1 VWVVR
6 KELEQKLDKMAG
18 ALQRQASKLEVVQS
32 PEVGCVYATKFS
44 QDQQMY
50 RAVVEKAEG
59 DMVSVRYIDF
69 GNREVKDKSELL
81 HLPEKMAKWPACAQ
95 SVFLED
101 NKEAED
107 SQANRDEVEEGL
119 EEEVVLVLAGGRVV
133 GLESMG
139 SPVKFSFNKKRASK
153 GKEVSKYQEKLR
165 AGEAKSVVKSEE
177 PKNDVSLGRNLIKE
191 STAVPKISDK
201 PTTTAAH
208 AEKNKSPATTPSCGS
223 TAESPLEAF
232 DRMEEVIAV
241 PVNEIAD
248 VRKTPASTEI
258 NGEKVDLVKAS
269 SLDPPQ
275 LMSATSIFEAASS
288 VVEPAVHVVKEP
300 LKSRHVERS
309 TYVPPALR
317 TGNSAAKRCP
327 APEVSPGTVA
337 ALKSMLEK
345 ELPQVSGG
353 KGDGGEK
360 GFKAQPLGT
369 KKVNEWFARNDAVRL
384 RETIATDDVLNSAK
398 FDVVEPP
405 LGSSSPCRK
414 EEGGEV
420 VCVETNLGVK
430 DLDRM
435 LRHASAAALMTS
447 RETSLVLQ
455 DLVPLLPSSALQPLV
470 DAASDNFDMM
480 ATHPSGCRVIQVL
493 LKSNCNRVQL
503 DQLTSHLTE
512 EPAALIKLAI
522 DKFGTFVAQESLP
535 HVVESSAV
543 LLLVKAIRETMGQLG
558 SNLHGSFFLQKF
570 LEVASGKGTYY
581 ILQEEILANIRLL
594 VFTEAGSRL
603 VQAVLRKCGMSSV
616 VRGGRWLEICMQE
629 VVQSGP
635 ATFAAIVVLDRVLE
649 KAKSDKTWLVML
661 DRVATALLVAHSDSQ
676 LPLVVEAALHPEAHL
691 LAKEVA
697 AKSNLLSSSRAGLL
711 CALQQ
716 HLDVLKL
723 SRTGA
728 GVLKA
733 LHKAL

>member
-1 VWVVR
+1 
-6 KELEQKLDKMAG
+6 
-18 ALQRQASKLEVVQS
+18 
-32 PEVGCVYATKFS
+32 
-44 QDQQMY
+44 
-50 RAVVEKAEG
+50 
-59 DMVSVRYIDF
+59 
-69 GNREVKDKSELL
+69 
-81 HLPEKMAKWPACAQ
+81 
-95 SVFLED
+95 
-101 NKEAED
+101 
-107 SQANRDEVEEGL
+107 
-119 EEEVVLVLAGGRVV
+119 
-133 GLESMG
+133 
-139 SPVKFSFNKKRASK
+139 
-153 GKEVSKYQEKLR
+153 VSKSHETLR
-165 AGEAKSVVKSEE
+165 AREAKSVVKSEE
-177 PKNDVSLGRNLIKE
+177 PKNDVSFGMQLIQE
-191 STAVPKISDK
+191 SAAVPKISDK

-208 AEKNKSPATTPSCGS
+208 AEKNNSPATTPSCGS

-241 PVNEIAD
+241 TGNDSEA
-248 VRKTPASTEI
+248 VRKTPASTDN
-258 NGEKVDLVKAS
+258 NGEKVEHMKGS
-269 SLDPPQ
+269 YLDPPK
-275 LMSATSIFEAASS
+275 LMSATPIFEAATSLS
-288 VVEPAVHVVKEP
+288 ESAVNVVKEP
-300 LKSRHVERS
+300 PRSRHVERS

-317 TGNSAAKRCP
+317 NGNSAAKRGS

-337 ALKSMLEK
+337 ALKLMLEK

-360 GFKAQPLGT
+360 GFVAQPLGT
-369 KKVNEWFARNDAVRL
+369 KKVNEWFARNEAVRL
-384 RETIATDDVLNSAK
+384 KETVATDVLNSAK
-398 FDVVEPP
+398 FDVAEQP

-414 EEGGEV
+414 KEVGEV
-420 VCVETNLGVK
+420 GCVETNLAVK
-430 DLDRM
+430 DLNRM
-435 LRHASAAALMTS
+435 LKHASAAALMTT
-447 RETSLVLQ
+447 RETSLALQ

-470 DAASDNFDMM
+470 DAASDNFDMV

-503 DQLTSHLTE
+503 DQLTSHLRE
-512 EPAALIKLAI
+512 EPAALIKLAM

-535 HVVESSAV
+535 HVVESSVV
-543 LLLVKAIRETMGQLG
+543 LSLVKAIKERMGQLG

-570 LEVASGKGTYY
+570 LEVVSGKGTYY
-581 ILQEEILANIRLL
+581 ILQEEILANTRLL

-616 VRGGRWLEICMQE
+616 VRVGRWLEICMQE

-635 ATFAAIVVLDRVLE
+635 ATYAAIVVLDRVVE
-649 KAKSDKTWLVML
+649 KAKSDKTWLLML
-661 DRVATALLVAHSDSQ
+661 DRVATALIVAHSDSQ

-691 LAKEVA
+691 LAKEVT

>member
-1 VWVVR
+1 
-6 KELEQKLDKMAG
+6 
-18 ALQRQASKLEVVQS
+18 
-32 PEVGCVYATKFS
+32 
-44 QDQQMY
+44 
-50 RAVVEKAEG
+50 
-59 DMVSVRYIDF
+59 
-69 GNREVKDKSELL
+69 
-81 HLPEKMAKWPACAQ
+81 
-95 SVFLED
+95 
-101 NKEAED
+101 
-107 SQANRDEVEEGL
+107 
-119 EEEVVLVLAGGRVV
+119 
-133 GLESMG
+133 
-139 SPVKFSFNKKRASK
+139 
-153 GKEVSKYQEKLR
+153 VSKSHETLR
-165 AGEAKSVVKSEE
+165 AREAKSVVKSEE
-177 PKNDVSLGRNLIKE
+177 PKNDVSFGMQLIQE
-191 STAVPKISDK
+191 SAAVPKISDK

-208 AEKNKSPATTPSCGS
+208 AEKNNSPATTPSCGS

-241 PVNEIAD
+241 PSNESEG
-248 VRKTPASTEI
+248 VRKTPASTDN
-258 NGEKVDLVKAS
+258 NGEKVERMKGS
-269 SLDPPQ
+269 SLDPPK
-275 LMSATSIFEAASS
+275 LMSATPILEAATSLS
-288 VVEPAVHVVKEP
+288 ESAVNVVKEP
-300 LKSRHVERS
+300 LRSRHVERS

-317 TGNSAAKRCP
+317 SGSSSAKRYP

-360 GFKAQPLGT
+360 GFKAQPQGT
-369 KKVNEWFARNDAVRL
+369 KKVNEWFARNDAVRFK
-384 RETIATDDVLNSAK
+384 ETIATDDVLNSAK
-398 FDVVEPP
+398 FDVADPP

-420 VCVETNLGVK
+420 GCVETNLAVK

-435 LRHASAAALMTS
+435 LKHASASALMTTK
-447 RETSLVLQ
+447 ETSLALQ
-455 DLVPLLPSSALQPLV
+455 DLVPLLPSSTLQPLV

-503 DQLTSHLTE
+503 DQLTSHLRE
-512 EPAALIKLAI
+512 EPAALIKLAM

-535 HVVESSAV
+535 HVVESSVV
-543 LLLVKAIRETMGQLG
+543 LSLVKAIKERMGQLG

-570 LEVASGKGTYY
+570 LEVVSGKGTYY
-581 ILQEEILANIRLL
+581 ILQEEILANTRLL

-616 VRGGRWLEICMQE
+616 VRVGRWLEICMQE

-635 ATFAAIVVLDRVLE
+635 ATYAAIVVLDRVVE
-649 KAKSDKTWLVML
+649 KAKSDKTWLLML
-661 DRVATALLVAHSDSQ
+661 DRVATALIVAHSDSQ

-691 LAKEVA
+691 LAKEVT